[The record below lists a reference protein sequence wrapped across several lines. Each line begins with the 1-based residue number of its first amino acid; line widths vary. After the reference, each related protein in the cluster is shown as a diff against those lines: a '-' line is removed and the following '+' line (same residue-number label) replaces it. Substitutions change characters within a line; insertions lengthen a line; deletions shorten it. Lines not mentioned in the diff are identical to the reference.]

1 MKKIIIT
8 FVAFFTLIFFLR
20 YPSTITDG
28 AILGL
33 KISSNI
39 IIPSLFPFCVICLF
53 IVKSDCLRFIE
64 NFISPFS
71 LKLFKLTSNE
81 FFVMIMSFIGGYPVG
96 AKLINNLYKN
106 NQIDKSTATVMMCYC
121 VNAGPAFII
130 IAVGNC
136 ILNSRILGNVL
147 LVSHI
152 TGSIIIAFVCRF
164 FIKIKSENIIIK
176 KNISSVSDIFVES
189 TADAC
194 TTVISICSFVVL
206 FNVVI
211 NVINNL
217 NIPFFKKI
225 IIPLLEITS
234 GIMSCKNIY
243 VISMLLAWGGICV
256 HFQLFSAAKGL
267 KINKLYFY
275 ISRIAHSLLSFII
288 TYIQLKLLPIHI
300 QTLSNN
306 INFFN
311 SFTSMSNIYASV
323 FFILSSLVLVG
334 SVYFRK
340 Y

>member
-64 NFISPFS
+64 NFISHFS

-106 NQIDKSTATVMMCYC
+106 NQIDKTTATVMMCYC

-164 FIKIKSENIIIK
+164 FIKIKSENITIK
-176 KNISSVSDIFVES
+176 KNISSVSDVFVES

-256 HFQLFSAAKGL
+256 HFQLFFAAKDL

-275 ISRIAHSLLSFII
+275 ISRIAHSLLSFLI
-288 TYIQLKLLPIHI
+288 THIQLKLLPIHI

-306 INFFN
+306 INFLN

-334 SVYFRK
+334 SLYFRK